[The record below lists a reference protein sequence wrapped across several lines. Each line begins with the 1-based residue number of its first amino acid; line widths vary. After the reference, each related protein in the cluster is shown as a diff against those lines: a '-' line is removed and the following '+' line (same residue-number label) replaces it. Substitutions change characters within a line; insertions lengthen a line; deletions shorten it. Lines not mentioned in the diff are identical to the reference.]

1 MSYETTLAIFRMIA
15 TRSRGA
21 SVNSFNS
28 YNSLFKNTH
37 VMKTKD
43 KNVHEFTG
51 GSDTF
56 RLKDGTRL
64 EWVPG
69 WYGVLQY
76 CPDDIFYER
85 PFRLWHVHRVNQSKK
100 RMVRHEVKPRLIK
113 IHLDEGR
120 PRVGFDF
127 KYKDKRIKLLRSR
140 LTMECALG
148 FTIADPRH
156 FVVDHINN
164 NPLDDRISNLQV
176 ISQRENLR
184 RSERVKA
191 NSKLSPKDKAKSR
204 EKRLKRLMKIRNDVM
219 TAFSAQIA
227 AGDMSRIDVEF
238 EVSLRYLEEE
248 KAHGNQ

>member
-1 MSYETTLAIFRMIA
+1 
-15 TRSRGA
+15 
-21 SVNSFNS
+21 
-28 YNSLFKNTH
+28 
-37 VMKTKD
+37 MKTKD

-76 CPDDIFYER
+76 CPDDIFNER
-85 PFRLWHVHRVNQSKK
+85 PFRLWHVHRVNQFKK
-100 RMVRHEVKPRLIK
+100 RMVRNEIKPILVKSN
-113 IHLDEGR
+113 LDKGS
-120 PRVGFDF
+120 PRVGFNF
-127 KYKDKRIKLLRSR
+127 KYKGKIVNLLRSR
-140 LTMECALG
+140 LIMECMMG
-148 FTIADPRH
+148 FTIANPH
-156 FVVDHINN
+156 HYVVDHINGN
-164 NPLDDRISNLQV
+164 TLDDRISNLQV
-176 ISQRENLR
+176 ISQSENIR

-191 NSKLSPKDKAKSR
+191 NIKLPNEKRVQSR
-204 EKRLKRLMKIRNDVM
+204 EKRLARLMEIRNDVM

>member
-1 MSYETTLAIFRMIA
+1 
-15 TRSRGA
+15 
-21 SVNSFNS
+21 
-28 YNSLFKNTH
+28 
-37 VMKTKD
+37 MKTKD

-76 CPDDIFYER
+76 CPDDILYGR
-85 PFRLWHVHRVNQSKK
+85 PFRLWHVHSLNQHKK
-100 RMVRHEVKPRLIK
+100 RMVRHEIKPNLVKSN
-113 IHLDEGR
+113 LDEGI
-120 PRVGFDF
+120 PRVGFYF
-127 KYKDKRIKLLRSR
+127 RHKNEAYNLLRSR
-140 LTMECALG
+140 LTVECWWG
-148 FTIADPRH
+148 FTIADPHH
-156 FVVDHINN
+156 FVVDHINGN
-164 NPLDDRISNLQV
+164 SLDDRISNLQV

-191 NSKLSPKDKAKSR
+191 NNKLTNEKRVQSR

-219 TAFSAQIA
+219 KAFSAQIA
-227 AGDMSRIDVEF
+227 AGDMSRIDVEV

>member
-1 MSYETTLAIFRMIA
+1 
-15 TRSRGA
+15 
-21 SVNSFNS
+21 
-28 YNSLFKNTH
+28 
-37 VMKTKD
+37 MKMKD

-76 CPDDIFYER
+76 CPDDIFNER
-85 PFRLWHVHRVNQSKK
+85 PFRLWHVHRLNQFKK
-100 RMVRHEVKPRLIK
+100 RMVRNEIKPILVKSN
-113 IHLDEGR
+113 LDEGR
-120 PRVGFDF
+120 PRVGFNF
-127 KYKDKRIKLLRSR
+127 RYKGKIVYLIRSR
-140 LTMECALG
+140 LTMECTLG

-156 FVVDHINN
+156 FVVDHINGN
-164 NPLDDRISNLQV
+164 SLDDRISNLQV

-191 NSKLSPKDKAKSR
+191 NNKLTNEKRVQSF
-204 EKRLKRLMKIRNDVM
+204 EKRLNRLKEIRNDVM
-219 TAFSAQIA
+219 KAFSAQIA

>member
-1 MSYETTLAIFRMIA
+1 
-15 TRSRGA
+15 
-21 SVNSFNS
+21 
-28 YNSLFKNTH
+28 
-37 VMKTKD
+37 MKTKD
-43 KNVHEFTG
+43 KNVHEFKG

-76 CPDDIFYER
+76 CPDDIFNER
-85 PFRLWHVHRVNQSKK
+85 PFRLWHVHRLNQTKK
-100 RMVRHEVKPRLIK
+100 RMVRHEVIPNLVKSN
-113 IHLDEGR
+113 LDEGS
-120 PRVGFDF
+120 PRVGFKF
-127 KYKDKRIKLLRSR
+127 KYKSKFFNLNRSR
-140 LTMECALG
+140 LLMECALG

-156 FVVDHINN
+156 FVVDHINGN
-164 NPLDDRISNLQV
+164 SLDDRISNLQV

-191 NSKLSPKDKAKSR
+191 NNKLSNEKRVQSR
-204 EKRLKRLMKIRNDVM
+204 EKRMKRLMKIRNDVM
-219 TAFSAQIA
+219 QAFSAQIA

>member
-1 MSYETTLAIFRMIA
+1 
-15 TRSRGA
+15 
-21 SVNSFNS
+21 
-28 YNSLFKNTH
+28 
-37 VMKTKD
+37 MKTKD

-76 CPDDIFYER
+76 CPDDIFFER
-85 PFRLWHVHRVNQSKK
+85 PFRLWHVHRLNQTKK
-100 RMVRHEVKPRLIK
+100 RMVRHEVIPNLVKSN
-113 IHLDEGR
+113 LDEGS
-120 PRVGFDF
+120 PRVGFKF
-127 KYKDKRIKLLRSR
+127 RYKGKFFNINRSR

-156 FVVDHINN
+156 FVVDHINGN
-164 NPLDDRISNLQV
+164 TLDDRISNLQV
-176 ISQRENLR
+176 ITQSENCR
-184 RSERVKA
+184 RSERFKA
-191 NSKLSPKDKAKSR
+191 NNKLSPKDRAKSC

>member
-1 MSYETTLAIFRMIA
+1 
-15 TRSRGA
+15 
-21 SVNSFNS
+21 
-28 YNSLFKNTH
+28 
-37 VMKTKD
+37 MKTKD

-76 CPDDIFYER
+76 CPDDIFNER

-100 RMVRHEVKPRLIK
+100 RMVRHQVLPILVKSN
-113 IHLDEGR
+113 LDEGS
-120 PRVGFDF
+120 PRVGLKF
-127 KYKDKRIKLLRSR
+127 KHNDKIFNLIRSR

-156 FVVDHINN
+156 FVVDHINGN
-164 NPLDDRISNLQV
+164 TLDDRISNLQV
-176 ISQRENLR
+176 ITQSENIR
-184 RSERVKA
+184 RSERIKA
-191 NSKLSPKDKAKSR
+191 NNKLPNEKRVQSR
-204 EKRLKRLMKIRNDVM
+204 EKRMKRLMKIRNDVM
-219 TAFSAQIA
+219 QAFSAQIA

>member
-1 MSYETTLAIFRMIA
+1 
-15 TRSRGA
+15 
-21 SVNSFNS
+21 
-28 YNSLFKNTH
+28 
-37 VMKTKD
+37 MKTKD

-76 CPDDIFYER
+76 CPDDIFNER
-85 PFRLWHVHRVNQSKK
+85 PFRLWHVHRVNRYNK
-100 RMVRHEVKPRLIK
+100 RMVRHEVKPGLIQF
-113 IHLDEGR
+113 HTNFGR
-120 PRVGFDF
+120 PRVGFYF
-127 KYKDKRIKLLRSR
+127 TYKGKDIHLIRSR
-140 LTMECALG
+140 LIMECSLG

-156 FVVDHINN
+156 FVVDHINGN
-164 NPLDDRISNLQV
+164 TLDDRIGNLQV

-191 NSKLSPKDKAKSR
+191 NNKLTNEKRVKSF
-204 EKRLKRLMKIRNDVM
+204 EKRLNRLKEIRNDVM
-219 TAFSAQIA
+219 SAFSAQIA

>member
-1 MSYETTLAIFRMIA
+1 
-15 TRSRGA
+15 
-21 SVNSFNS
+21 
-28 YNSLFKNTH
+28 
-37 VMKTKD
+37 MKTKD

-51 GSDTF
+51 GKDTY

-76 CPDDIFYER
+76 CPDDIFNER
-85 PFRLWHVHRVNQSKK
+85 PFRLWHVHRVNQHKK

-113 IHLDEGR
+113 SHCNEGR
-120 PRVGFDF
+120 PRVGFQFRYKGKLVDF
-127 KYKDKRIKLLRSR
+127 FRSR

-156 FVVDHINN
+156 FVVDHINGN
-164 NPLDDRISNLQV
+164 TLDDRISNLQV
-176 ISQRENLR
+176 ISQKENIR
-184 RSERVKA
+184 RSERCKDI
-191 NSKLSPKDKAKSR
+191 NKLTNEKRVQSR
-204 EKRLKRLMKIRNDVM
+204 LKRLKRLMEIRNDVM
-219 TAFSAQIA
+219 TAFSPQIA